1 MEDGLFDG
9 LMDHYISMPNAVTSE
24 TLGAKYGVTRYEC
37 DQWALRSQQRWKA
50 GEYLNVVVIRIYMY
64 IELEKKKLYT
74 VYILT
79 DLYTCNRNH
88 KPRLCCKRSR
98 HTYMWIDDPKISVQ

>member
-50 GEYLNVVVIRIYMY
+50 GEYLCVVVFRIFFEMK
-64 IELEKKKLYT
+64 KKKLYT

-79 DLYTCNRNH
+79 DLYTCKRNH
-88 KPRLCCKRSR
+88 KPRLCCKKISTWR
-98 HTYMWIDDPKISVQ
+98 TDDPKTYVQ